1 MITAT
6 KTVGMSE
13 SLLFGA
19 WLKQRRRVLDLTQAE
34 LARQSTCATESIRK
48 IEAGALK
55 PSRGL
60 ALHIALALH
69 VPAAEHEPFVTF
81 ARSSQQMAPADAF
94 RAHPHQAPS
103 PTSAPPAA
111 PLYTLPRPLTSFV
124 GRVREV
130 EAVVRLLQRP
140 EVALVTLSGPPG
152 AGKTRLSLAAGHQLL
167 RRHLA
172 VIGFC
177 QFDDEVDDLLLEDRC
192 AQIG

>member
-1 MITAT
+1 
-6 KTVGMSE
+6 
-13 SLLFGA
+13 
-19 WLKQRRRVLDLTQAE
+19 
-34 LARQSTCATESIRK
+34 RK

-111 PLYTLPRPLTSFV
+111 PLYTLPRPLPSFV

-152 AGKTRLSLAAGHQLL
+152 AGKTRLSLAAGQRLHGDFPDGVCFVPLANVSGAHMLL
-167 RRHLA
+167 PA
-172 VIGFC
+172 I
-177 QFDDEVDDLLLEDRC
+177 
-192 AQIG
+192 AQALGVQETPNQALM